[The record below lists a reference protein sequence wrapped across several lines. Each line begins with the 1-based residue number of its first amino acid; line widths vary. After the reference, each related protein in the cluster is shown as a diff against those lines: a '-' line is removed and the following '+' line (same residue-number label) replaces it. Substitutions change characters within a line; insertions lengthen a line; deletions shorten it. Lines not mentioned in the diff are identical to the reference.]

1 MIGFTDKV
9 YFTEEQHNLLTLP
22 VVVKEGNLTEKV
34 TLKVSIEDKSATGR
48 AIIPL
53 LSVCI

>member
-9 YFTEEQHNLLTLP
+9 YFTEEQHNHLSLP
-22 VVVKEGNLTEKV
+22 VVVKEGNLTENV
-34 TLKVSIEDKSATGR
+34 TLKVSVEDKSATGR